1 MTEQTYRGA
10 CHCEAVQFE
19 APLDLDSTMV
29 CNCSR
34 CQKLGWVM
42 AFAPRAKL
50 TITKGDGKTQEYLF
64 HHRRISHQICPEC
77 GIEPFAFAV
86 GRDGAEVAVVN
97 VNCLDGVDPRALTP
111 KAVDG
116 RSL

>member
-1 MTEQTYRGA
+1 MTEGTYRGA

-19 APLDLDSTMV
+19 APLDLDKTMV

-42 AFAPRAKL
+42 AFAPRARIA
-50 TITKGDGKTQEYLF
+50 ITRGEGTTKDYLF
-64 HHRRISHQICPEC
+64 HNKKIHHHFCPAC
-77 GIEPFAFAV
+77 GIEPFAFAQ
-86 GRDGAEVAVVN
+86 GRDGQEMAVIN